1 MVYRP
6 LGSQPAR
13 GSTEWG
19 ARQFYRLLDDE
30 EHMAAERKRL
40 LAMGW
45 RPRQPASRN
54 PAHPASRNGF
64 LLEMVSDAHA
74 RAGSVRRTN
83 AAQGHLLP
91 TTSSS
96 SPVRQVRQ
104 AGDGFDWYKLYCA
117 LDPQSCILGQVFR
130 GDAGSSGGCCPEPDC
145 DEVRQECHEE
155 CVPLS
160 LGNGSD
166 SPLVYRRCVRDCMVD
181 QGCFD
186 F

>member
-30 EHMAAERKRL
+30 EHMVAERERL

-64 LLEMVSDAHA
+64 LLDMVSDAHA
-74 RAGSVRRTN
+74 GQYLFGGPMPLKAICCQPPRLR
-83 AAQGHLLP
+83 HLLGKSGRQGTASTGTSCTVPWTRKAVSWGKSSEGTLAVQADVVRSP
-91 TTSSS
+91 TAMKFGRSVMRNAS
-96 SPVRQVRQ
+96 
-104 AGDGFDWYKLYCA
+104 
-117 LDPQSCILGQVFR
+117 
-130 GDAGSSGGCCPEPDC
+130 
-145 DEVRQECHEE
+145 
-155 CVPLS
+155 
-160 LGNGSD
+160 
-166 SPLVYRRCVRDCMVD
+166 RCLLAMGVIHH
-181 QGCFD
+181 
-186 F
+186 